1 MNQADDEM
9 ILSLLQQQRWS
20 DTAEAARRR
29 LADDPHAIMA
39 LFALAT
45 SLRELGAS
53 ETALDAYAKLAALEP
68 DDPAHWHNL
77 ASLHRELGQMG
88 PAEFSYS
95 RALQYAPHQPELLLD
110 AGLLALEDSRLADA
124 RNRLATA
131 VTVAPNWAPPRI
143 FLARCYAELCE
154 DEQVLLCLDP
164 LMVQDLAPELQLE
177 LGSLFAQIGD
187 TGKAREHWEK
197 ALAFPLSELRAEAL
211 LVGLHERLNE
221 LEAASHHL
229 EKLPDPS
236 EVMDLV
242 VRQDILQ
249 ARASMAARNF
259 RKWQAIADYRALLAL
274 PLNDATRA
282 RVGFDMGRLLVEQ
295 AGCEN
300 EAIEVLSQAH
310 SVQVSSLHKAMPE
323 YTASPPEPLTLG
335 LADPSSAWCAAST
348 QGHLDPSD
356 APVFVVGFPRSGTT
370 LLEQMLDAHPQLVSM
385 DERTFVQDAIDDMRE
400 LYGLEYP
407 QQLAMLN
414 EDAIHDLRARYWKR
428 AKKQVAI
435 APGVRLVDKN
445 PLNIMRLPIMFKLF
459 PNAKFILALR
469 HPCDVL
475 LSCYM
480 QNFRSPIFQYLC
492 RSLPDIAQAYAN
504 TMRGWVNAANCFRP
518 DCMTLRYE
526 DLLDDF
532 PGVAKQLASFIGVEN
547 AEPMLQY
554 YKHAKRKGY
563 ISTPSY
569 AQVVQP
575 PVRTA
580 AGRWQRFAPAFDGSL
595 PILKPWLEHWGY
607 AAP

>member
-1 MNQADDEM
+1 M
-9 ILSLLQQQRWS
+9 SLLQQQRWN
-20 DTAEAARRR
+20 DTVAAAHRR
-29 LADDPHAIMA
+29 LAIDPRAVTA

-45 SLRELGAS
+45 SQRELGAS
-53 ETALDAYAKLAALEP
+53 EPALDAYAKLAALEP

-77 ASLHRELGQMG
+77 ASMQRELGQVG
-88 PAEFSYS
+88 QAEFSYS

-124 RNRLATA
+124 RNRLEAAAAT
-131 VTVAPNWAPPRI
+131 APNWVVPRI
-143 FLARCYAELCE
+143 FLARCYAELCD
-154 DEQVLLCLDP
+154 DERVHLCIDS
-164 LMVQDLAPELQLE
+164 LMMQDLAPTMQLE
-177 LGSLFAQIGD
+177 LGSLYAQIGD
-187 TGKAREHWEK
+187 TSKAREHWEM
-197 ALAFPLSELRAEAL
+197 ALTSPLSELRAEAL

-221 LEAASHHL
+221 LEAASRHL

-236 EVMDLV
+236 EVMDLA

-249 ARASMAARNF
+249 ARAAMAARNS
-259 RKWQAIADYRALLAL
+259 RGVQAIADYRAILAL
-274 PLNDATRA
+274 PLNESTRA

-310 SVQVSSLHKAMPE
+310 SVQVSSLRKAMPE
-323 YTASPPEPLTLG
+323 YTASPPEPLTMG

-348 QGHLDPSD
+348 ESRLEPSD

-385 DERTFVQDAIDDMRE
+385 DEQTFVQDAIDDMRK

-407 QQLAMLN
+407 QQLPMLN
-414 EDAIHDLRARYWKR
+414 EVAIHDFRARYWAR
-428 AKKQVAI
+428 VKKQVEI

-504 TMRGWVNAANCFRP
+504 TMRGWVTAADCFGP

-532 PGVAKQLASFIGVEN
+532 PGVARQLASFIGVEN

-554 YKHAKRKGY
+554 YTHAKRKGY

-580 AGRWQRFAPAFDGSL
+580 AGRWQRFAPAFEDSL

-607 AAP
+607 APRT